1 MAADIM
7 ALKDVAAKTGFT
19 GFCIV
24 FFTILFTFL
33 NSFFRILPGN
43 CFFEPRHGCGIVTIM
58 FLLMLLG
65 FILLFFGVGMLMLSF
80 IIEKGTR
87 KQ

>member
-43 CFFEPRHGCGIVTIM
+43 CFFDPRPGCGIVTIIF
-58 FLLMLLG
+58 FLAQIGLV
-65 FILLFFGVGMLMLSF
+65 LLFFGGGGFILAS
-80 IIEKGTR
+80 IIEKINR